1 MTELIMGQL
10 VDERPPEETSSI
22 TEESFTE
29 QEQAPVASPENSIPE
44 KYQGKSN
51 SEIIQMHQEAEKLLG
66 RQSSE
71 VGELRKVV
79 DTYIQGQTQ
88 LDQGS
93 TQEVAEE
100 IDFFSEPE
108 KAIQQQIDNHPKIL
122 EAEKV
127 SREYKQATAK
137 AQLQKLHPDMG
148 NIVQDA
154 KFQQWVS
161 ASKIRQQLFNQ
172 ADKLYDYETAD
183 ELLNLWKDRQ
193 TAVQQTA
200 TNEKQDRKQTVQ
212 NASVGTNKG
221 SSAPVSK
228 KIYRRADIIKLMK
241 EDPQR
246 YLALSDE
253 ITRAYAE
260 RRVR

>member
-29 QEQAPVASPENSIPE
+29 QEQAPVESQENSIPE

-108 KAIQQQIDNHPKIL
+108 KAIQQQIARHPSIL

-127 SREYKQATAK
+127 SREY
-137 AQLQKLHPDMG
+137 
-148 NIVQDA
+148 
-154 KFQQWVS
+154 
-161 ASKIRQQLFNQ
+161 
-172 ADKLYDYETAD
+172 
-183 ELLNLWKDRQ
+183 
-193 TAVQQTA
+193 
-200 TNEKQDRKQTVQ
+200 
-212 NASVGTNKG
+212 
-221 SSAPVSK
+221 
-228 KIYRRADIIKLMK
+228 
-241 EDPQR
+241 
-246 YLALSDE
+246 SDC
-253 ITRAYAE
+253 
-260 RRVR
+260 

>member
-93 TQEVAEE
+93 TQEVTEE
-100 IDFFSEPE
+100 IENSYNLSFG
-108 KAIQQQIDNHPKIL
+108 IR
-122 EAEKV
+122 KV

-228 KIYRRADIIKLMK
+228 KVYRRADIIKLMK

>member
-1 MTELIMGQL
+1 MGQL
-10 VDERPPEETSSI
+10 VDERSPETDEEISSI
-22 TEESFTE
+22 NEEVIT
-29 QEQAPVASPENSIPE
+29 QEQVSEELQQALPD
-44 KYQGKSN
+44 KYQGKSTA
-51 SEIIQMHQEAEKLLG
+51 EIVQMHQEAEKLLG

-88 LDQGS
+88 LDQGQQAQ
-93 TQEVAEE
+93 TEVEE

-108 KAIQQQIDNHPKIL
+108 KAIQQQIARHPSIL

-127 SREYKQATAK
+127 NREYKQATAK
-137 AQLQKLHPDMG
+137 AQLQKLHPDMAKV
-148 NIVQDA
+148 VQDA
-154 KFQQWVS
+154 RFQEWVT
-161 ASKIRQQLFNQ
+161 ASKVRQKLFHQ

-200 TNEKQDRKQTVQ
+200 NSEKLDRKQTVK

-221 SSAPVSK
+221 SSAPSSK

-241 EDPQR
+241 DDPQR
-246 YLALSDE
+246 YLSLADE

-260 RRVR
+260 KRVR